1 VSANAPT
8 LPSGDNGDNADV
20 GVLGVDGWGYLPV
33 LVAIFAS

>member
-20 GVLGVDGWGYLPV
+20 GVDGWGYLPV